1 MRMGTVLLGVLTTGC
16 GFLPHSADDAVSPP
30 DATILVTPPDSP
42 PTGPYPIVLAHGLFG
57 FSSIGPLDYFY
68 GIGPVLEAQ
77 GRTVFTP
84 QVDAIEDSD
93 VRGAELV
100 MAIEAAKLLTGA
112 AKVIV
117 IGHSQGGL
125 DARWAAAHDPG
136 SVAAVVTV
144 ATPHRG
150 SKVADV
156 ALGVLPGNSSAALD
170 ALANLFGISGSG
182 ASFAGAVHVL
192 SSDGAAQ
199 FNADVLDVQGMPY
212 FSVAG
217 RSLLAGQDACPP
229 AAAPFMTTWNGQR
242 DPIKIELAPV
252 AAILGL
258 AELPNTPT
266 QDGLVTVASATWGQF
281 LGCIPADHFDE
292 VCQLAGQ
299 GAGLGNG
306 FDCLLFWRDL
316 EQFLASQNL

>member
-1 MRMGTVLLGVLTTGC
+1 MGPVVLGMVATGC
-16 GFLPHSADDAVSPP
+16 GFLPRSGSGDQLP
-30 DATILVTPPDSP
+30 PPDSAVTVAP
-42 PTGPYPIVLAHGLFG
+42 PDVAPTGPYPIVLAHGLFG

-68 GIGPVLEAQ
+68 GIGPALTAQ
-77 GRTVFTP
+77 GRAVFAP
-84 QVDAIEDSD
+84 QVDAIQSSD

-100 MAIEAAKLLTGA
+100 LAIEAARAQTGA
-112 AKVIV
+112 SKVIV

-125 DARWAAAHDPG
+125 DARWAAAHDPD
-136 SVAAVVTV
+136 SIAAVVTV

-182 ASFAGAVHVL
+182 ASFAGAVHLL
-192 SSDGAAQ
+192 STDGAAQ
-199 FNADVLDVQGMPY
+199 FNADVPDVPGMPY
-212 FSVAG
+212 FSIAG

-229 AAAPFMTTWNGQR
+229 AAAQFMTTWNGAR
-242 DPIKIELAPV
+242 DPIKAELAPV
-252 AAILGL
+252 AGMLAL

-266 QDGLVTVASATWGQF
+266 QDGLVTRSSATWGQF

-299 GAGLGNG
+299 GPGLGND
-306 FDCLLFWRDL
+306 FNCLDFWRDL
-316 EQFLASQNL
+316 EQFLTSKNL

>member
-1 MRMGTVLLGVLTTGC
+1 MRMGTVVLGFVSGC
-16 GFLPHSADDAVSPP
+16 GFIAGNPAVTPPEP
-30 DATILVTPPDSP
+30 DATIAVQQPDAA

-68 GIGPVLEAQ
+68 GIGPALTAQ

-84 QVDAIEDSD
+84 QVDAIQSSD
-93 VRGAELV
+93 VRGQELV
-100 MAIEAAKLLTGA
+100 AAIEAAKLQTGA
-112 AKVIV
+112 QKVIV

-125 DARWAAAHDPG
+125 DARWAAAHDPD
-136 SVAAVVTV
+136 SIAAVVTV

-156 ALGVLPGNSSAALD
+156 ALGVLPGNSSIALD

-182 ASFAGAVHVL
+182 ASFAGAMKVL

-199 FNADVLDVQGMPY
+199 FNADVPDVPGMPY
-212 FSVAG
+212 FSIAG

-229 AAAPFMTTWNGQR
+229 GAAPFVTTWNNDR
-242 DPIKIELAPV
+242 DPIKAELAPV
-252 AAILGL
+252 AGILAL
-258 AELPNTPT
+258 AELPSTPT
-266 QDGLVTVASATWGQF
+266 QDGLVTVESATWGQF
-281 LGCIPADHFDE
+281 LGCIPADHFDQ

-299 GAGLGNG
+299 GAGLGND
-306 FDCLLFWRDL
+306 FDCVGFWRDL